1 MSTTLNVIAPIAWF
15 LLAAW
20 MMCIQYVDYPYDN
33 HKISFADMKKD
44 LKQQRLASFAM
55 GAVISLAMTVPIL
68 NLVIPPAA
76 VCAGTKYFVEI
87 QKRYDL
93 NTALNN

>member
-1 MSTTLNVIAPIAWF
+1 
-15 LLAAW
+15 
-20 MMCIQYVDYPYDN
+20 
-33 HKISFADMKKD
+33 MKKD